1 MPTLSTTQLSDHIK
15 VTTLPRLPI
24 PTLEDSLKRYLDRLY
39 PLQSSEQHS
48 KTKAAVLNDDNV
60 RFLSHL
66 NQELLHYDQELQ
78 LENPNS
84 SYIEKFWYDAYL
96 QFDESVVLNVNPY
109 FELQD
114 DPTLRQLGQ
123 TGPYGDLSRL
133 VRRSARLVL
142 STISFIKEIRC
153 GTLKAD
159 TVRGAP
165 LSMDQYDVL
174 FGSARIPPESAGRSC
189 RLQTSVDSKHM
200 TVICG
205 YQFYWFDV
213 LDDQHNPIFAP
224 QELERVL
231 YAIVKDAERNGNEG
245 SERHYPWGVFTTE
258 NRSVWANVRNYIMK
272 SPNSTNTKNLQII
285 DSALFALCLDNVIV
299 EKPEDLVQEMLCGT
313 SDVKLDETSGNV
325 DYKSATGVQHGTCLN
340 RWYDKLQ
347 LIVTR
352 NGKAGINFEH
362 TGVDGHTVLR
372 LATHIFTESILL
384 FAHSITRPKS
394 SRSAASSK
402 SESDLSVTVP
412 RKLEWETDNY
422 LLSSLHFAETRL
434 SDLLSQFEFARLD
447 FSDYGSGK
455 IKSMFKVSPDAFV
468 QMALQAAFHALY
480 GKFEVTY
487 EPAMTKKFQ
496 NGRTEAIRS
505 VSEESKQFV
514 EAFNGRDVPALRLK
528 KHFQAACEKHSSV
541 TRECAAGMGQD
552 RHLYALFC
560 IWKERFQK
568 SMPKPAIF
576 QDEGW
581 TLLNTS
587 VISTSNCG
595 NPSLQAFGFGPVC
608 ANGFGIGY
616 IIRDKSM
623 TFVVS
628 SKHRQTTRLVV
639 LLRRFLDDIQQVYR
653 Q

>member
-1 MPTLSTTQLSDHIK
+1 MPTISITQMTDSGKIA
-15 VTTLPRLPI
+15 TLPRLPI
-24 PTLEDSLKRYLDRLY
+24 PFLPNSLERYLNRLS
-39 PLQSSEQHS
+39 PLQTPEQHS
-48 KTKAAVLNDDNV
+48 KTKDAVLNDSNI
-60 RFLSHL
+60 RLLAQL
-66 NQELLHYDQELQ
+66 NDELLRYDQELE

-114 DPTLRQLGQ
+114 DPTLRQLGK

-133 VRRSARLVL
+133 IRRSARLVL
-142 STISFIKEIRC
+142 STISFVKEIRC
-153 GTLKAD
+153 RTLKPD
-159 TVRGAP
+159 TVRGTP

-189 RLQTSVDSKHM
+189 RLQTSVDSKHI
-200 TVICG
+200 VAICG

-213 LDDQHNPIFAP
+213 LDEQHNPLFTT
-224 QELERVL
+224 QELERAL
-231 YAIVKDAERNGNEG
+231 YAIVKDAEKPCIGD
-245 SERHYPWGVFTTE
+245 SERNYPWGVFTTE
-258 NRSVWANVRNYIMK
+258 NRSVWSNVRNYMMK
-272 SPNSTNTKNLQII
+272 SPFSPNTKNLQII
-285 DSALFALCLDNVIV
+285 DSALFALCLDNVTV
-299 EKPEDLVQEMLCGT
+299 EEPGDLVQEMLCGT
-313 SDVKLDETSGNV
+313 SDVKLEEASD
-325 DYKSATGVQHGTCLN
+325 KLAFRSATGIQQGTCLN

-372 LATHIFTESILL
+372 LATHIFTDSILL
-384 FAHSITRPKS
+384 FAHSITRRKS
-394 SRSAASSK
+394 NVSAASLSSNK
-402 SESDLSVTVP
+402 SELGVTNP
-412 RKLEWETDNY
+412 RKLEWEVDSY
-422 LLSSLHFAETRL
+422 LLSALHFAETRL
-434 SDLLSQFEFARLD
+434 SDLISQFEFARLD
-447 FSDYGSGK
+447 FCDYGSGK
-455 IKSMFKVSPDAFV
+455 IKSTFKVSPDAFV

-514 EAFNGRDVPALRLK
+514 EAFNHRSVSAPRLK
-528 KHFQAACEKHSSV
+528 EYFQDACKKHSRV
-541 TRECAAGMGQD
+541 TQECAAGMGQD

-560 IWKERFQK
+560 IWKERFQE
-568 SMPKPAIF
+568 SMSKLAIF
-576 QDEGW
+576 LDEGW
-581 TLLNTS
+581 ALLNTS

-616 IIRDKSM
+616 IVRDKSI
-623 TFVVS
+623 TIVVS
-628 SKHRQTTRLVV
+628 SKHRQTTRLVG
-639 LLRRFLDDIQQVYR
+639 LLGRFLSDIQQVYR
-653 Q
+653 